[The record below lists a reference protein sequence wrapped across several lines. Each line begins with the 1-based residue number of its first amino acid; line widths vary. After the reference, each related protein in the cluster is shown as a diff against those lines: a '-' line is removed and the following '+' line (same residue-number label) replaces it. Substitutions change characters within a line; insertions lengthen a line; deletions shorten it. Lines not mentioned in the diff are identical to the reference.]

1 MGKSPQSFGSD
12 LLQYFGSYIYPLL
25 DETRSELQSK
35 VETTHGAPFGKVI
48 SIEECARNKL
58 YDVKVDCWRNNVSK
72 EPYKT
77 RPGDLFILADA
88 KPETV
93 SDLLK
98 EGRSWVFLIAT
109 EVFPIDQ
116 SEDNTTCLRFRVEA
130 SKEFD
135 VNSGI
140 QTPLFIIYLENIAP
154 NMRIWKAMHMRTD
167 ARWKVQA

>member
-35 VETTHGAPFGKVI
+35 VETIHGAPFGKVI
-48 SIEECARNKL
+48 SIEECARHKL

-72 EPYKT
+72 EPYET

-109 EVFPIDQ
+109 ELFPIDQ

-154 NMRIWKAMHMRTD
+154 NMRIWKAMHMCTD